1 MKDYC
6 MFLVDLSLQCFFY
19 VLVYFCDILKNKRS
33 KMKRSAFERGSQES
47 EICILCKWGLCLRTQ
62 GTALLTMREQIGSSE
77 TNMGL
82 GEVGSG
88 ISSDLMTIVSK
99 RDP

>member
-1 MKDYC
+1 
-6 MFLVDLSLQCFFY
+6 
-19 VLVYFCDILKNKRS
+19 
-33 KMKRSAFERGSQES
+33 MKRSAFERGSQES
-47 EICILCKWGLCLRTQ
+47 EICILCKWGLGLRTQ

-88 ISSDLMTIVSK
+88 RGGGISSDLMTIVSK